1 MKNSNSQRGV
11 TLIELMIGLVLGLI
25 ASLAI
30 FATISTF
37 EKQRTTTGSGA
48 DMQQNGLLALY
59 SMEQDMRMAGFGLIN
74 SSNNPGTLPCA
85 KLNNS
90 DISPV
95 KIKDGGTGSDE
106 ITSHRLDSDIG
117 GMVTGGAAAKLTI
130 NPLVNTITV
139 SNLTVDTSESIHL
152 NDYLLISPKTNTS
165 IDKLCTGF
173 KATTLPTATPSTAGA
188 NGSTAVPA
196 TATLPAVP
204 AVAPVAPIPAPSF
217 GTVINLGQLPT
228 GQTTPA
234 IPSLQ
239 YKLDASHNLI
249 HSVDSGTSWNTVASN
264 IVDMQMQYGVAN
276 TGSQSVTCWTD
287 ATGNACAGSNWASP
301 TAAEVLRIKAVRIA
315 LVARS
320 AQKDNKRNTSGVCT
334 TTPAAP
340 VSWVQPATTPTSSAA
355 PTIDLSASVGADW
368 ACYRYKVYQTVIP
381 MRNVI
386 WGNL

>member
-1 MKNSNSQRGV
+1 MKNSYSQRGV

-30 FATISTF
+30 FTTISTF

-48 DMQQNGLLALY
+48 NMQQNGLLALY
-59 SMEQDMRMAGFGLIN
+59 SIEQDMRMAGFGLIN
-74 SSNNPGTLPCA
+74 SATNPGTLPCA
-85 KLNNS
+85 KLNDR

-95 KIKDGGTGSDE
+95 HITDGGTGSDA

-117 GMVTGGAAAKLTI
+117 GMVTGGAAAKLTSDPVA
-130 NPLVNTITV
+130 NPITV
-139 SNLTVDTSESIHL
+139 SNLTVDTNASIHL
-152 NDYLLISPKTNTS
+152 NDYLLISHVSKN
-165 IDKLCTGF
+165 CTGF
-173 KATTLPTATPSTAGA
+173 KATTLPSITASTVGPP
-188 NGSTAVPA
+188 PA
-196 TATLPAVP
+196 A
-204 AVAPVAPIPAPSF
+204 APSY
-217 GTVINLGQLPT
+217 GTVINLGQLPP

-249 HSVDSGTSWNTVASN
+249 HTADGGTSWNTVASN

-287 ATGNACAGSNWASP
+287 ATGSACAGTDWANP
-301 TAAEVLRIKAVRIA
+301 IAAEVLRIKAIRIA

-320 AQKDNKRNTSGVCT
+320 AQKDNKVDATGACS

-340 VSWVQPATTPTSSAA
+340 ISWVQPTTTPTSSAA
-355 PTIDLSASVGADW
+355 PVIDLSATVGADW

-381 MRNVI
+381 LRNVI